1 MLTDPADP
9 ADFDPKLATVVR
21 VETYRI
27 TREIA
32 RETAL
37 VDAAVIRL
45 RERIKR
51 WCTRNGYW
59 LIGYRQEAVPELD
72 LATGVILL
80 TVEGYC
86 RELTDGE
93 WPAIHQAIREDQADR
108 ELLRDAERRGVP
120 RAAYGGD
127 DPF

>member
-1 MLTDPADP
+1 VPTDPP
-9 ADFDPKLATVVR
+9 DFDPKTATVVR

-59 LIGYRQEAVPELD
+59 LIGYRQEATAEPG
-72 LATGVILL
+72 LATAAVIL

-86 RELTDGE
+86 RELTTGE
-93 WPAIHQAIREDQADR
+93 WPAIHQAIREDRADL
-108 ELLRDAERRGVP
+108 EALRDAERLGGP
-120 RAAYGGD
+120 RAVLGD
-127 DPF
+127 RDPF

>member
-1 MLTDPADP
+1 MALTDP

-51 WCTRNGYW
+51 WCKRNGYW
-59 LIGYRQEAVPELD
+59 LIGYRQEATAEPG
-72 LATGVILL
+72 LATAVVIL

-93 WPAIHQAIREDQADR
+93 WPSIHQAIREDRADL
-108 ELLRDAERRGVP
+108 EALRDAERRGGP
-120 RAAYGGD
+120 RAVLGD
-127 DPF
+127 RDPF

>member
-1 MLTDPADP
+1 VALTDP
-9 ADFDPKLATVVR
+9 ADFDPKTATVVR

-51 WCTRNGYW
+51 WCKRNGYW
-59 LIGYRQEAVPELD
+59 LIGYRQEAVPEPD
-72 LATGVILL
+72 LATAVVLL

-93 WPAIHQAIREDQADR
+93 WPSIHAAIRQDQADR
-108 ELLRDAERRGVP
+108 DALRASQGPGGPRRPDTTG
-120 RAAYGGD
+120 

>member
-1 MLTDPADP
+1 VLTDP

-45 RERIKR
+45 RERITR
-51 WCTRNGYW
+51 WAKRNGYW
-59 LIGYRQEAVPELD
+59 LIGYRQEATADPS
-72 LATGVILL
+72 TFGVFIV
-80 TVEGYC
+80 TVEGFC

-93 WPAIHQAIREDQADR
+93 WPSIHAAIRQDQADR
-108 ELLRDAERRGVP
+108 EALRASQGPGGPRRPDTTG
-120 RAAYGGD
+120 